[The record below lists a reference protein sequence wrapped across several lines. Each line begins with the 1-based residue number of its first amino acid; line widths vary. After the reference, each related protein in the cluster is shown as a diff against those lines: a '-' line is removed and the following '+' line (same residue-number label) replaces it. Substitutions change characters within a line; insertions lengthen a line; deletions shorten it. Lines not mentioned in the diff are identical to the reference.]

1 MKIRMYVRR
10 GGGVF
15 FCVPCDPESPSRTLG
30 HAASVTIN
38 RAIRVDDQ
46 GNNAMINGGG

>member
-1 MKIRMYVRR
+1 MSDAAAAGAASSSVS
-10 GGGVF
+10 
-15 FCVPCDPESPSRTLG
+15 PESPSRTLG